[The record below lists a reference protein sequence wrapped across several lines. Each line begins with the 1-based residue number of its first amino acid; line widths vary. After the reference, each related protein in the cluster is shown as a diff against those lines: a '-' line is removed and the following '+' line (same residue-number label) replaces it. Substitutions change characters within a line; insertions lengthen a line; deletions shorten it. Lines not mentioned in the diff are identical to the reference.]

1 MNNTSMNIIDQ
12 TIQPFNTFC
21 MQTAHLSPKEK
32 LNNELDK
39 AIFLTE
45 ALIEVLN
52 NEWKVNALENCSSVY
67 TQLEYEVG
75 RKYIK
80 VWSYLKDGNFGDA
93 RMNGRSC
100 FMFIDKYSGAVY
112 KPASYKAPAKG
123 IRFWISQ
130 LAEYPEICD
139 PYGSF
144 LYRS

>member
-52 NEWKVNALENCSSVY
+52 NEWKVNALENCRSVY

>member
-1 MNNTSMNIIDQ
+1 MNIIDQ

-52 NEWKVNALENCSSVY
+52 NEWKVNALENCRSVY

-93 RMNGRSC
+93 RINGRSC

>member
-1 MNNTSMNIIDQ
+1 MNIIDQ

-52 NEWKVNALENCSSVY
+52 NEWKVNALENCRSVY